1 MLKNKLLK
9 VERMVVDNNPEWQSE
24 LDRITSNYTSAE
36 DIAIINGFIK
46 DVMSRAKIT
55 LDKVEKE
62 YTV

>member
-1 MLKNKLLK
+1 MLKKELLK

-24 LDRITSNYTSAE
+24 LDRITSNYTSTE

-55 LDKVEKE
+55 LDKVEKC
-62 YTV
+62 V